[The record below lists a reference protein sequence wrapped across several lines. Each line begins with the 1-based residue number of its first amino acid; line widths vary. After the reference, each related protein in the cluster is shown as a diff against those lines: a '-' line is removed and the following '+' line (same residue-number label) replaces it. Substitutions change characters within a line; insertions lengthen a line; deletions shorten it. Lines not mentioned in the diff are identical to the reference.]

1 MSVSPFPRRTSSGRG
16 HLLLQGQV
24 SHSSR
29 LVGPRWH
36 VLCLPPILLSDARSN
51 VRVSFLFILKF
62 IFFLHS
68 VPLCCLLASV
78 KCILSITPP
87 PYQPPIFSLR
97 HSPVSTSVSSVLL
110 NLCIHGESRAAA
122 ERKCDVCLSETE
134 LADYDV
140 TVCAHFLSKG
150 LTLFF
155 CAAEEIP
162 LCFCSTLSIPPL
174 WVPCVGS
181 DLAVVCSAA
190 VKSHTR
196 VPVLLI
202 WSLPRKCS
210 GVWFQD
216 LRSLCTDFI
225 SVWVCPRPTNTG

>member
-1 MSVSPFPRRTSSGRG
+1 MPAPHSV
-16 HLLLQGQV
+16 
-24 SHSSR
+24 
-29 LVGPRWH
+29 
-36 VLCLPPILLSDARSN
+36 
-51 VRVSFLFILKF
+51 VRCQEQCPSFLPFHFEIY
-62 IFFLHS
+62 FFLALSPIMLSSCECKVHS
-68 VPLCCLLASV
+68 EYS
-78 KCILSITPP
+78 PP
-87 PYQPPIFSLR
+87 TLYQPPIFSLR
-97 HSPVSTSVSSVLL
+97 RSPVSTSVSSVLL

-196 VPVLLI
+196 APVLLI

-216 LRSLCTDFI
+216 LRRLCTDFI